1 MDSEPLLKLARKL
14 IGDVPF
20 CVAVTQGEGGDA
32 NARILQP
39 RPLGDDWT
47 VDVLTNRR
55 CRKVREVERTGRL
68 TLLYQHDKDRSYVT
82 LVGPAEIIDDVAFK
96 RSVWTEA
103 HYRWNPGGPE
113 DPATIYL
120 RLRAER
126 IELWS
131 AVHGV
136 MPEPEGYSA
145 ALLIRE
151 NGGWRVSAT

>member
-1 MDSEPLLKLARKL
+1 MDSQPLLNLARKL
-14 IGDVPF
+14 IGDVTF
-20 CVAVTQGEGGDA
+20 CVAVTQGTGGDA
-32 NARILQP
+32 NARIVQP

-55 CRKVREVERTGRL
+55 CRKVREVKRTGRL
-68 TLLYQHDKDRSYVT
+68 TLLYQHDKDRSYVS
-82 LVGPAEIIDDVAFK
+82 LIGPAEIIDDVDFK

-120 RLRAER
+120 RLMTER

-131 AVHGV
+131 AVHNV
-136 MPEPEGYSA
+136 MPRPMGYSA
-145 ALLIRE
+145 AVLIRDGE
-151 NGGWRVSAT
+151 CWRVSKT